1 MGTVAVWCR
10 PMAQPAPL
18 DHLSELVDAAA
29 GVVGETDLD
38 RVLRRL
44 VLEAMNA
51 TGAHYAALGVL
62 GEHGVLSDF
71 LYEGINHAQAARIGH
86 LPTGKG
92 VLGTVIRTNRTI
104 RLDDISK
111 HPDTVGFPPNH
122 PPMDAFLG
130 VPVSVG
136 DRAFGNLYL
145 TNKPGGFTDQDVTIV
160 EALSRIAG
168 TAVNTARLHERL
180 RRVAVTEDRQRIARE
195 LHDSVIQEM
204 FAVGLGLQSITDL
217 VADPQVEAT
226 LLDSVDRLDR
236 SVESLRRYIFQLRT
250 ADSGRRDLDERLQEL
265 VSRMGSVYP
274 ATVTLSVSVNGRTSS
289 DLDDEVVQIVTEA
302 LSNALRHSGA
312 DTVEIDVVQDDDFC
326 VIEVADDGSGFD
338 PDLATSGMGLENLH
352 SRVRRLGGDLT
363 IHTSGAGTTLQVRL
377 PAV

>member
-1 MGTVAVWCR
+1 
-10 PMAQPAPL
+10 MAQPAPL